1 MSTYLIDSRF
11 TITRQAGDISDVV
24 FVMQNTLPLTGMT
37 VKFQVRSSR
46 GVLIIDK
53 TTANG
58 SITVVGQQIT
68 IPLLATD
75 TYGYK
80 GTFNWECEISSV
92 PDNKKITIG
101 FGDFEIVNT
110 DIP

>member
-1 MSTYLIDSRF
+1 MSTYLIQEPF

-24 FVMQNTLPLTGMT
+24 FVLQNTLSLSGKT

-53 TTANG
+53 VSPTN
-58 SITVVGQQIT
+58 ITVLSQTIT
-68 IPLLATD
+68 IPLLAAD

-80 GTFNWECEISSV
+80 GTYSWELEISASTTF
-92 PDNKKITIG
+92 KSTIG
-101 FGDFEIVNT
+101 FGDFIIIKT
-110 DIP
+110 TIP